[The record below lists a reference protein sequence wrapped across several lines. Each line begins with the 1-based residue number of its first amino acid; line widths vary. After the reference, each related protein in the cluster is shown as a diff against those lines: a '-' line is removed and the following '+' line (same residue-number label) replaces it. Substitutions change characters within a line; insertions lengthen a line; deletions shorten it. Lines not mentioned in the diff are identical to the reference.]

1 MGQRIL
7 SVLHFFAQLV
17 VDLLV
22 ILIFTTIVQ
31 IQLVPR
37 RLRKKLFI
45 LFLGMQWISE
55 ESETL
60 WLRCWFKRGFYVQ
73 FLIFML

>member
-1 MGQRIL
+1 MELRIL
-7 SVLHFFAQLV
+7 SALHFFARLV
-17 VDLLV
+17 IDLLV
-22 ILIFTTIVQ
+22 ILIFTTIVP

-37 RLRKKLFI
+37 KSRKRLFI

-55 ESETL
+55 ESEIL
-60 WLRCWFKRGFYVQ
+60 WLRCWFNRGFYVQ